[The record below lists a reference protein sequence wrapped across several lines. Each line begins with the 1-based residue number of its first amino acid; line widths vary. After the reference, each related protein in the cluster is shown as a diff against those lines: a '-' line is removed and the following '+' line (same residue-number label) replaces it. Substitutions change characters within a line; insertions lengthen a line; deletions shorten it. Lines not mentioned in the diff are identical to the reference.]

1 MDIKGDI
8 CMKKVI
14 VRGPALTRSGYGE
27 HVRAVLRSL
36 RKIED
41 KVDIYLIPVGWGATG
56 WIVEKDEEREWFD
69 AIVKKTSAAIQQK
82 QQFDVSIQVSIPNE
96 WEQLAPINVGVTAGI
111 ETTKVAPQWL
121 EKGNMMDLI
130 IVPSQHSKQVYQKTS
145 YEATNSATNEIVP
158 DYKCTTPIEVISYP
172 VKEFTDLDLGLELQ
186 TDFNFINVAQWS
198 PRKDLKSCIEWFVE
212 EFIDQEVGLILKTNR
227 AKNCL
232 MDKFACEKM
241 IEQVLNRKRYK
252 NKKCKIY
259 LLHGDMTDQEMHQLY
274 RHPKIKA
281 FMTTSH
287 GEGFGLPM
295 FEAAYEGLPVVAPD
309 WSGYLDFLYMPVV
322 DKKGKTKSKA
332 KFAKVEY
339 SMRPISKNVVWDG
352 VLQEGSMWAYSDQG
366 SFKMRLR
373 EIYKDYGRFKKQ
385 ATELQKW
392 VRVTLSEENINSQYV
407 EALETVCNLDSDQ
420 EIEDLFNELVSYD
433 HGVVAGT

>member
-1 MDIKGDI
+1 
-8 CMKKVI
+8 
-14 VRGPALTRSGYGE
+14 
-27 HVRAVLRSL
+27 
-36 RKIED
+36 
-41 KVDIYLIPVGWGATG
+41 
-56 WIVEKDEEREWFD
+56 
-69 AIVKKTSAAIQQK
+69 
-82 QQFDVSIQVSIPNE
+82 
-96 WEQLAPINVGVTAGI
+96 
-111 ETTKVAPQWL
+111 
-121 EKGNMMDLI
+121 MDLI